1 MQTHVHVELPTQD
14 TFKTLDID
22 EDWFTDYSN
31 IISLSSFLVEV
42 KGIKAKDLCY
52 FIEKPHKYTDEF
64 IEMKWYI
71 VNEIYPYGDNNL
83 EDFIDRRQYT

>member
-83 EDFIDRRQYT
+83 KDFIDRRQYT

>member
-1 MQTHVHVELPTQD
+1 VQTHVHVELPTQD